1 MYKYAYT
8 QEDTEITRYRRR
20 DAQVESGYWT
30 DYDYVKN
37 VIGFPLA
44 TTVSP
49 KVKLEVVA
57 WRTEGVEWHHK
68 DDNHL

>member
-1 MYKYAYT
+1 MYKYVYT
-8 QEDTEITRYRRR
+8 REDTEITRYRRR

-44 TTVSP
+44 TTVSL
-49 KVKLEVVA
+49 KVKLE
-57 WRTEGVEWHHK
+57 
-68 DDNHL
+68 